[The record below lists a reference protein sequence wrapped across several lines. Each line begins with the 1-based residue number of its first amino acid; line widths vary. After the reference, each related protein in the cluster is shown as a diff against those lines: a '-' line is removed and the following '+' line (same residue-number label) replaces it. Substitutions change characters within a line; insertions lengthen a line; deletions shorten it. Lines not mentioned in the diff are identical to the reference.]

1 MQSGHLHGAGKRR
14 GGGSGSVKSRKPK
27 KKKLDGPVTGHYTL
41 RIPGMHCQ
49 NCVNSVTRGI
59 NSIDGASAKVSLRKK
74 SAEVSCDRDIDK
86 ADLIRAVESAG
97 FEVESIS

>member
-1 MQSGHLHGAGKRR
+1 MLWRRIRFSKEQKAKEKETGRSGDGA
-14 GGGSGSVKSRKPK
+14 
-27 KKKLDGPVTGHYTL
+27 LYTQN
-41 RIPGMHCQ
+41 PGMHCQ